1 MAKVL
6 VTEDYLKNIGDAIR
20 SKNETEDKFT
30 PSQMADAI
38 ANIKAEEPLWSNAG
52 RLYLKNLVIADGTTS
67 IGSEGYYGTFRDCQ
81 YLETV
86 TVPNS
91 VTIMWNGSFAG
102 CANLSTVNFGTGLT
116 TLWTN
121 AFRGCSSL
129 AGADLINTRLTT
141 ISPSCFYGCKALT
154 TLSLPNS
161 LTTVTTS
168 ATSQNSYNGCTAL
181 SYVTLENDFLCNL
194 NLSASTQF
202 SANAIIVML
211 NALGKVP
218 KQETRTLTLGATNL
232 AKLTDTQKQIATD
245 KGWTLA

>member
-38 ANIKAEEPLWSNAG
+38 ANIKAEEPFWTTDG
-52 RLYLKNLVIADGTTS
+52 RLYYKKLEIPDGITS
-67 IGSEGYYGTFRDCQ
+67 IGTEQYRGSFRSCMQ
-81 YLETV
+81 LETV
-86 TVPNS
+86 IIPNS
-91 VTIMWNGSFAG
+91 VETIWHYSFSNCTNLTEVSFGSGITTIAAYAFDNCKSLKKIDLINSAITSVSSASFVNCTSVETLTLPATLTVTTTSNNTQGSF
-102 CANLSTVNFGTGLT
+102 NK
-116 TLWTN
+116 
-121 AFRGCSSL
+121 CSSL
-129 AGADLINTRLTT
+129 
-141 ISPSCFYGCKALT
+141 K
-154 TLSLPNS
+154 
-161 LTTVTTS
+161 
-168 ATSQNSYNGCTAL
+168 
-181 SYVTLENDFLCNL
+181 YVTLEDGFLCNL

-211 NALGKVP
+211 NALGEVP